1 MRLRRRRD
9 WEDSVPDLQIRDG
22 RPIEPG
28 TAIDLDALSAVRAD
42 DPAAVARAW
51 QHRQRR
57 PFTGS
62 DQRLLIVAADHSARG
77 ALSAGQV
84 SNAMA
89 DRGDVLRRL
98 SLALA
103 NPAVDGVLAAPDL
116 LDDLVL
122 CGLLENR
129 LAIGSINRG
138 GLPGSVFEI
147 DDRLTGTTDASAQ
160 ASGLD
165 GAKLL
170 LRVDREDPATASAL
184 EHAASWVS
192 AFAAARIRVIV
203 EPFLSHRSDGRLVN
217 DLSTKAVLES
227 AVIAAALGETSAY
240 TWLKLPVVP
249 DFASVARATSQPI
262 VLLGG
267 EVDDDVA
274 GQQLAW
280 GEALREPT
288 VRGLMV
294 GRSLL
299 FPPDDD
305 VAAAVAAAAVL
316 VGR

>member
-1 MRLRRRRD
+1 
-9 WEDSVPDLQIRDG
+9 VADLCIRAG
-22 RPIEPG
+22 RPIDTATGLAPG
-28 TAIDLDALSAVRAD
+28 PLSAVRTD
-42 DPAAVARAW
+42 DPGAVARAW
-51 QHRQRR
+51 QQRQRR
-57 PFTGS
+57 RFPGP
-62 DQRLLIVAADHSARG
+62 DRRLLIVAADHSARG
-77 ALSAGQV
+77 ALSAGEV

-89 DRGDVLRRL
+89 DRGEVLARL
-98 SLALA
+98 AVALA

-129 LAIGSINRG
+129 LAIGSVNRA
-138 GLPGSVFEI
+138 GLPGTVFEV
-147 DDRLTGTTDASAQ
+147 DDRLTGTTAASAQ

-165 GAKLL
+165 GTKLL
-170 LRVDREDPATASAL
+170 LRIDRDDPATASAL
-184 EHAASWVS
+184 ERAASWVS
-192 AFAAARIRVIV
+192 AFAAARIPVIV
-203 EPFLSHRSDGRLVN
+203 EPFLCHRSGGRLVN
-217 DLSTKAVLES
+217 DLSTQAVLES

-274 GQQLAW
+274 GQQHAW
-280 GEALREPT
+280 SEALREPT

-299 FPPDDD
+299 FPPDGD
-305 VAAAVAAAAVL
+305 VASAVAAAAGL

>member
-1 MRLRRRRD
+1 
-9 WEDSVPDLQIRDG
+9 VADLQVRDG

-28 TAIDLDALSAVRAD
+28 TAVPIDLGALATLSAVRAD
-42 DPAAVARAW
+42 DPEAVTRAW
-51 QHRQRR
+51 QQRQRR
-57 PFTGS
+57 PFTGP
-62 DQRLLIVAADHSARG
+62 DRRLLIVAADHSARG
-77 ALSAGQV
+77 ALSAGEM

-89 DRGDVLRRL
+89 DRGEVLRRL
-98 SLALA
+98 ALALT

-122 CGLLENR
+122 CGLLEHR
-129 LAIGSINRG
+129 LAIGSVNRA
-138 GLPGSVFEI
+138 GLPGTVFEV
-147 DDRLTGTTDASAQ
+147 DDRLTGTTAASAQ
-160 ASGLD
+160 ADGLD

-170 LRVDREDPATASAL
+170 LRIDRDDPATASAL
-184 EHAASWVS
+184 ERAACWVS
-192 AFAAARIRVIV
+192 AFAAARIPVIV
-203 EPFLSHRSDGRLVN
+203 EPFLSSRSEGRLVN
-217 DLSTKAVLES
+217 DLSTQAVLES

-274 GQQLAW
+274 GQHLAW
-280 GEALREPT
+280 REALREPT

-299 FPPDDD
+299 FPPGDD
-305 VAAAVAAAAVL
+305 VAAAVSSAAGL

>member
-1 MRLRRRRD
+1 
-9 WEDSVPDLQIRDG
+9 VPPDLG
-22 RPIEPG
+22 
-28 TAIDLDALSAVRAD
+28 ALSALRAD
-42 DPAAVARAW
+42 DPSAVARAW
-51 QHRQRR
+51 ENRQRR
-57 PFTGS
+57 PFTGP
-62 DQRLLIVAADHSARG
+62 DGRLLIVAADHSARG
-77 ALSAGQV
+77 ALSAGDV

-89 DRGDVLRRL
+89 DRGEVLRRL

-129 LAIGSINRG
+129 LAIGSVNRG
-138 GLPGSVFEI
+138 GLPGTVFEI
-147 DDRLTGTTDASAQ
+147 DDRQTGTSAASAQ
-160 ASGLD
+160 GSGLD

-170 LRVDREDPATASAL
+170 LRIDRGDAASAAAL
-184 EHAASWVS
+184 ERAAAWVS
-192 AFAAARIRVIV
+192 AFAAAHLPVIV
-203 EPFLSHRSDGRLVN
+203 EPFLSRRADGRLVN
-217 DLSTKAVLES
+217 DLSTQAVLES

-240 TWLKLPVVP
+240 TWLKLPVVA
-249 DFASVARATSQPI
+249 DFASIARATSQPI

-274 GQQLAW
+274 GQHLAW
-280 GEALREPT
+280 SEALREPT

-299 FPPDDD
+299 FPPGDD
-305 VAAAVAAAAVL
+305 VAAAVAAAAGL

>member
-1 MRLRRRRD
+1 VAD
-9 WEDSVPDLQIRDG
+9 VSVRAG
-22 RPIEPG
+22 RPVEAGHALTPS
-28 TAIDLDALSAVRAD
+28 ALSAVRTD
-42 DPAAVARAW
+42 DPGAVARAW
-51 QHRQRR
+51 QQRQRR
-57 PFTGS
+57 RFAGP
-62 DQRLLIVAADHSARG
+62 DRRLLIVAADHSARG
-77 ALSAGQV
+77 ALSAGEL

-89 DRGDVLRRL
+89 DRGEVLARL
-98 SLALA
+98 AIALA

-129 LAIGSINRG
+129 LAIGSVNRG
-138 GLPGSVFEI
+138 GLPGAVFEV
-147 DDRLTGTTDASAQ
+147 DDRLTGTTAASAQ

-165 GAKLL
+165 GTKLL
-170 LRVDREDPATASAL
+170 LRIDRDDPATASAL
-184 EHAASWVS
+184 ERAASWVS
-192 AFAAARIRVIV
+192 GFAAARIPVIV
-203 EPFLSHRSDGRLVN
+203 EPFLCHRSDGRLVN
-217 DLSTKAVLES
+217 DLSTQAVLES

-249 DFASVARATSQPI
+249 DFAAVARATSQPI

-280 GEALREPT
+280 REALREPT

-299 FPPDDD
+299 FPPDGD
-305 VAAAVAAAAVL
+305 VAAAVAAAAGL